1 MQITLDTETRDHLR
15 KLRKKERDKKRYI
28 KISVI
33 LALDA
38 GHSAQE
44 VANLFGLDDA
54 TIYRYASLYQESGVE
69 SYLKGNFMPYTGKM
83 TQEQLEAVY
92 QEVSSHLY
100 TSAKALAVWIERV
113 FGIHYHEKHVVKIL
127 HSLGFVYK
135 KTQIVP
141 GKADAQAQQAHV
153 AAFEQLMADK
163 QDDTLVFFND
173 GVHPQFNTRPEYGWI
188 LQGEHFEIP
197 SQTGRKRLNITGAVN
212 AERPEELYAVVHDR
226 VNAQSTIAL
235 WEKIL
240 AANQGKRIIHIC
252 DNAKYYHS
260 TLVKEWLKAHEQVK
274 IMYLPSY
281 SPNLNPIERIWK
293 LLKKEKINSFWYENF
308 EDFKQEVMDFFNRS
322 YLWKTELKSLVTLRF
337 RMGAVSLWPPLSL
350 GIKEGDRYFTIFG

>member
-1 MQITLDTETRDHLR
+1 MQINLDIQTRDYLQ

-54 TIYRYASLYQESGVE
+54 TIYRYASVYRESGVE
-69 SYLKGNFMPYTGKM
+69 TYLKGNWVPYAGKM
-83 TQEQLEAVY
+83 TDEQLKALHE
-92 QEVSSHLY
+92 EVCSYLY
-100 TSAKALAVWIERV
+100 TSAKAVAAWIESTY
-113 FGIHYHEKHVVKIL
+113 GIHYHEKHVVKIL
-127 HSLGFVYK
+127 HSLGFRYK

-153 AAFEQLMADK
+153 AAFDQLMAEK

-188 LQGEHFEIP
+188 LQGDSFEVP

-212 AERPEELYAVVHDR
+212 AEHPEELYAVAHDA

-235 WEKIL
+235 WEKIA
-240 AANQGKRIIHIC
+240 AANQGKQIIHIC

-260 TLVKEWLKAHEQVK
+260 QLIKEWLNAHEHIKV
-274 IMYLPSY
+274 MYLPPY
-281 SPNLNPIERIWK
+281 SPNLNPIERVWK
-293 LLKKEKINSFWYENF
+293 LLKKEKINSFWYESF
-308 EDFKQEVMDFFNRS
+308 EDFKQEVMDFFHRS
-322 YLWKTELKSLVTLRF
+322 YLWKTELKSLLTLRF
-337 RMGAVSLWPPLSL
+337 RIVG
-350 GIKEGDRYFTIFG
+350 Y